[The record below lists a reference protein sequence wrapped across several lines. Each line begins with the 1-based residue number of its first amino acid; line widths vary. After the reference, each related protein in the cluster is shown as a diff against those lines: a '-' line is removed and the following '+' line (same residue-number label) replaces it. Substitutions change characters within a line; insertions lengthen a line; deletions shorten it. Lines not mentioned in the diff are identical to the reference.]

1 MTDQVGVPILRND
14 ALTLYLTVD
23 NATKLTLMPRSSRPA
38 PPRLLGRLEVATD
51 MGTFLGDTRIRLL
64 EAIDQHG
71 SISQAAKHVPLSY
84 KAAWDAVDAMNNL
97 ADQPLVERIAGGKHG
112 GGTVLTA
119 HGRKV
124 IALYRAV
131 ETEYQQ
137 ALDRLMVQWAEV
149 DAGNVRSF
157 QQLLRRMAMRTSAR
171 NQFVCTIVGLREGD
185 VDYEV
190 YLRVDAQHELVAV
203 VTRDSAEQLELSIGT
218 EVVAL
223 VKASAVLLLTD
234 EALRTSA
241 RNHLWGEVLR
251 VVEGPVNSEVTL
263 GLGQGKT
270 VTAVV
275 THESVVALGLVP
287 GIRACAVF
295 KSSSVI
301 LSVLG

>member
-1 MTDQVGVPILRND
+1 
-14 ALTLYLTVD
+14 
-23 NATKLTLMPRSSRPA
+23 MPRSSRPA

-97 ADQPLVERIAGGKHG
+97 ADQPLVERVTGGKHG
-112 GGTVLTA
+112 GGTVLTE

-131 ETEYQQ
+131 EAEYQQ
-137 ALDRLMVQWAEV
+137 ALDRIMVQWAAV
-149 DAGNVRSF
+149 DAGNVRAF

-190 YLRVDAQHELVAV
+190 YLRVDANHELVAV
-203 VTRDSAEQLELSIGT
+203 VTRDSAEQLELAIGT

-234 EALRTSA
+234 EGLRTSA
-241 RNHLWGEVLR
+241 RNHLWGDVQR

-263 GLGQGKT
+263 GLGHGKT

-275 THESVVALGLVP
+275 THESLVALGLAP
-287 GIRACAVF
+287 GVRACAVF